1 MQSEEFW
8 TQQEELNAIHISY
21 SYTSLSQSQ
30 WGFLYFILAG
40 LDVYV

>member
-21 SYTSLSQSQ
+21 SYTSL
-30 WGFLYFILAG
+30 FLKVNGVFYTSF
-40 LDVYV
+40 